1 MRAYV
6 CGRLRD
12 GKAQFSSAQVLLS
25 VTGRETGFS
34 QW

>member
-6 CGRLRD
+6 CGRLQD